1 MGLHSLL
8 KCAQYVNMPRMKAVL
23 ESKQQ
28 MISSSLLQRTIANV
42 DNHRK
47 AYIVRLVG
55 YASCYTRSAQL
66 IKAYLAGT
74 EREREEGL
82 ARLAGALRE
91 GTRTRELGPLEDLG
105 ALQGGHGGEGAR
117 SRPVVRPQQ
126 AHPSGRVVRLRH
138 EPRHQVAQL
147 RRIPLLAESNIS
159 SSMSSCLSP
168 LRSLCNS

>member
-1 MGLHSLL
+1 MRPVTHGVHNLSRHIL
-8 KCAQYVNMPRMKAVL
+8 QVL
-23 ESKQQ
+23 
-28 MISSSLLQRTIANV
+28 
-42 DNHRK
+42 
-47 AYIVRLVG
+47 
-55 YASCYTRSAQL
+55 
-66 IKAYLAGT
+66 
-74 EREREEGL
+74 RERGKRVQHIL
-82 ARLAGALRE
+82 QGLRE

-159 SSMSSCLSP
+159 SWMLYCLSP
-168 LRSLCNS
+168 LCLLCNM